1 MSEENQQIEEVVEDT
16 VVQNNE
22 ATSTEAPKEE
32 ISYKEI
38 KKDGTIKL
46 DLGKLK
52 EFQNQKTDK
61 DAVQEQSTN
70 DSDAVVGESENSP
83 SSEKVDKEI
92 RDTEKEEE
100 EEIVLQEISEE
111 EEKEITQPQTKV
123 ADPVV
128 IEKTEA
134 EPQRILPE
142 NIESLVKFMEDTGG
156 SIEEYVR
163 LNADYSNVDNNTL
176 LKEYYKSTKSH
187 LDNDEI
193 NFLIEDRFSYDEDVD
208 DDRDIKK
215 KKLAMKEEIAKAKKF
230 LSKMKDDYY
239 KEVKLGSKLSSEQQE
254 AINFYNKY
262 NQEQAA
268 ASEVQQKQYKQFQ
281 QSTDNVF
288 NENFKGFDFQ
298 VGNKKY
304 RYNVKNAS
312 DVKNYQSD
320 ISNFVREFLDE
331 NNMMKNAKGYHKA
344 LYAGR
349 NIDKI
354 VSHFYEQGR
363 ADAIKETAIN
373 SKNIDMGARTVK
385 PVVEAGGMKFKVL
398 GGDNSSRLK
407 FKIKK

>member
-1 MSEENQQIEEVVEDT
+1 MSQENQQIEEVVEDT
-16 VVQNNE
+16 VVENNE
-22 ATSTEAPKEE
+22 TTQAETTEKE
-32 ISYKEI
+32 ISYKEV
-38 KKDGTIKL
+38 KEDGTIKL

-52 EFQNQKTDK
+52 EFKNQKTDK
-61 DAVQEQSTN
+61 DAVQKQSAD
-70 DSDAVVGESENSP
+70 DSDATIVEPKNTS
-83 SSEKVDKEI
+83 SSEEVAEEVRETKEEEVVLQEVS
-92 RDTEKEEE
+92 DEE
-100 EEIVLQEISEE
+100 EEI
-111 EEKEITQPQTKV
+111 KQPQAEPTE
-123 ADPVV
+123 PEV
-128 IEKTEA
+128 IEKTEVA
-134 EPQRILPE
+134 PQRVLPE

-176 LKEYYKSTKSH
+176 LKEYYRSTKSH

-230 LSKMKDDYY
+230 LNGMKDEYY

-254 AINFYNKY
+254 AINFYNQY

-268 ASEVQQKQYKQFQ
+268 ASEVQQKQYKQFE
-281 QSTDNVF
+281 QSTNNVF
-288 NENFKGFDFQ
+288 NENFKGFDFK

-304 RYNVKNAS
+304 RYNVKNVS

-331 NNMMKNAKGYHKA
+331 NDMMKDAKGYHKA
-344 LYAGR
+344 LYAGK

-354 VSHFYEQGR
+354 VSHFYEQGK
-363 ADAIKETAIN
+363 ADAIKETALK

-385 PVVEAGGMKFKVL
+385 PVVEAGGMKVRVL
-398 GGDNSSRLK
+398 GGENSSKLK

>member
-1 MSEENQQIEEVVEDT
+1 MSEENQPIEEVVEET
-16 VVQNNE
+16 VVETNE
-22 ATSTEAPKEE
+22 ATQSEESKQE
-32 ISYKEI
+32 ISYKEV
-38 KKDGTIKL
+38 KEDGTIKL

-52 EFQNQKTDK
+52 EFQTQKTEQ
-61 DAVQEQSTN
+61 DAKGSKVYESKT
-70 DSDAVVGESENSP
+70 ESEEE
-83 SSEKVDKEI
+83 SSKQEEKQEI
-92 RDTEKEEE
+92 EEISVLEEVTEEE
-100 EEIVLQEISEE
+100 EVQ
-111 EEKEITQPQTKV
+111 QPQVQLTE
-123 ADPVV
+123 PEV

-134 EPQRILPE
+134 APQRVLPE

-176 LKEYYKSTKSH
+176 LKEYYKSTKGH

-208 DDRDIKK
+208 YDRDIRK

-230 LSKMKDDYY
+230 LNGMKDEYY

-254 AINFYNKY
+254 AINFYNQY
-262 NQEQAA
+262 NQEQAT
-268 ASEVQQKQYKQFQ
+268 ASEVQQKQYKQFE
-281 QSTDNVF
+281 QSTNNVF
-288 NENFKGFDFQ
+288 DNNFKGFDFK
-298 VGNKKY
+298 VGDKKY

-331 NNMMKNAKGYHKA
+331 KDMMKDAKGYHKA

-354 VSHFYEQGR
+354 VSHFYEQGK
-363 ADAIKETAIN
+363 ADAIKETALK

-398 GGDNSSRLK
+398 GGDDSSRLK